1 MNFSYYDFG
10 YLEKGKIV
18 EVQLSAAANVRLMDS
33 TNYSNYKNGRKHRY
47 YGGYVT
53 RSPYRITV
61 PSAGHWYLTIDLG
74 GYSGTVRH
82 NARVLSGMLPIAR
95 EQLPLVQEKNLYID
109 TIDANKEYDVFISH
123 ASEDKDSVVRPL
135 ALALKEKGV
144 NVWYDETRLSWW
156 VPYEI
161 GMADNAGVKIA
172 SIKTKNIDDFPS
184 FLKTK
189 TVLNNLTEL
198 TEFIL
203 KNGKYGSAFYSDQH
217 RDSLLQRK
225 TGSLNQYFE

>member
-1 MNFSYYDFG
+1 M
-10 YLEKGKIV
+10 LCI
-18 EVQLSAAANVRLMDS
+18 
-33 TNYSNYKNGRKHRY
+33 
-47 YGGYVT
+47 
-53 RSPYRITV
+53 IT
-61 PSAGHWYLTIDLG
+61 
-74 GYSGTVRH
+74 
-82 NARVLSGMLPIAR
+82 
-95 EQLPLVQEKNLYID
+95 
-109 TIDANKEYDVFISH
+109 
-123 ASEDKDSVVRPL
+123 DK
-135 ALALKEKGV
+135 
-144 NVWYDETRLSWW
+144 TRLSWW

-161 GMADNAGVKIA
+161 GIADNAGVKIA

>member
-1 MNFSYYDFG
+1 MNKADSSLGFFR
-10 YLEKGKIV
+10 KIQSDKV
-18 EVQLSAAANVRLMDS
+18 C
-33 TNYSNYKNGRKHRY
+33 
-47 YGGYVT
+47 
-53 RSPYRITV
+53 
-61 PSAGHWYLTIDLG
+61 
-74 GYSGTVRH
+74 
-82 NARVLSGMLPIAR
+82 
-95 EQLPLVQEKNLYID
+95 
-109 TIDANKEYDVFISH
+109 VFISH
-123 ASEDKDSVVRPL
+123 KKEDQDIAIELGKYLTEQLDVDIYLDLFDPELREAVSVENDSKIVASIINGLKLSQVLLCIITDK
-135 ALALKEKGV
+135 
-144 NVWYDETRLSWW
+144 TRLSWW

-189 TVLNNLTEL
+189 TALNNLTEL